1 MMNSTKGFTLTEL
14 LMSMGII
21 SLLVG
26 ISIPALKGARES
38 GRNASCQGNLRNW
51 GIAYNIARDGLATIS
66 KPYQQWESPKEMLG
80 CFLGSAPPR
89 IIREDYERKKPWRCL
104 SDDRESQEINEQ
116 DGISYFLTTF
126 NEMYSNGVRNEGIR
140 EQKVTRHVI
149 SSDIDPFHDKSTNC
163 VFSDGSVERGT
174 WSEDEW

>member
-1 MMNSTKGFTLTEL
+1 MKGFTLTEL

-26 ISIPALKGARES
+26 ISIPALGRARES

-51 GIAYNIARDGLATIS
+51 GIAYNIARDELATIS
-66 KPYQQWESPKEMLG
+66 KPYQRWNDPREMLG
-80 CFLGSAPPR
+80 EYLNSAPPEVM
-89 IIREDYERKKPWRCL
+89 IEGTAYEKKKPWWCI

-116 DGISYFLTTF
+116 GGMSYFLTKF
-126 NEMYSNGVRNEGIR
+126 HEMYFNGVKNEVIR
-140 EQKVTRHVI
+140 EQKVTRHII
-149 SSDIDPFHDKSTNC
+149 SSDIESFHDNSTNG
-163 VFSDGSVERGT
+163 VFSDGSVKRGT